1 MSEPVKDFEEVGLV
15 IKGQPGEAPLYEL
28 DHAVV
33 AFHIGSLLS
42 PSKLIAVND
51 VSMTLYASRPEIF
64 TLAGESGSGKTTLSR
79 LLLGDLE
86 PTSGQ
91 VRFQGRPISKV
102 LKGGGR
108 KRFMSEVQPVFQN
121 PFETFN
127 PLRRVEEYLLDT
139 AVNFGVAKDRKA
151 AVDVVDQALRSVG
164 LSLGE
169 VAKRYPHELSGGQ
182 IQRVSVAR
190 ALIPNPKMIVADEPV
205 SMVDASLRMEIVNLF
220 RKLRD
225 EQGERNW
232 LSKNMTKAGK
242 QAAGTVRALRQQ
254 PAELVNGRGRSIW
267 VDGNDYSWIGVVL
280 IDHPDVPADVTTLT
294 SSGDLPVVT
303 LLRGDWEFLFDQLR
317 SVHAVAQ
324 YLRRV
329 VDDDDPP
336 PLGQESLRYYQLAQ
350 LDEETAPSPM
360 TPALLAM
367 GGRPESVPL
376 LPKTPAGSD
385 DQRAHGLYRVLL
397 EDVATTTLD
406 DEMREPDRLRVLSE
420 LDKLEV
426 ASRTSLGQHLIAMLE
441 ELADEPAQHVKV
453 RHRRFFFGQGRQLCF
468 SVGSRFDEQMQTVFS
483 AWVQLR
489 HHDLQVQ
496 TGEIEQSITAAVLL
510 TPRPDGGRRWDTT
523 TVAVHGDL
531 GLTEEQ
537 TTTWRQAFDDASSRA
552 EAASGGPAD
561 DATS

>member
-15 IKGQPGEAPLYEL
+15 IKGQPGEAPLFEL

-91 VRFQGRPISKV
+91 VRFQGRPIKEV

-225 EQGERNW
+225 EQGVSVIYITHDLATAYYVSDRIAIMLRGFIVE
-232 LSKNMTKAGK
+232 AGP
-242 QAAGTVRALRQQ
+242 V
-254 PAELVNGRGRSIW
+254 EEVLVNPLHP
-267 VDGNDYSWIGVVL
+267 YSVL
-280 IDHPDVPADVTTLT
+280 LK
-294 SSGDLPVVT
+294 
-303 LLRGDWEFLFDQLR
+303 
-317 SVHAVAQ
+317 
-324 YLRRV
+324 
-329 VDDDDPP
+329 
-336 PLGQESLRYYQLAQ
+336 
-350 LDEETAPSPM
+350 
-360 TPALLAM
+360 
-367 GGRPESVPL
+367 ESVPE
-376 LPKTPAGSD
+376 PAP
-385 DQRAHGLYRVLL
+385 
-397 EDVATTTLD
+397 EDKEAWTQHITLGAT
-406 DEMREPDRLRVLSE
+406 EVREFAQAGC
-420 LDKLEV
+420 KF
-426 ASRTSLGQHLIAMLE
+426 ASRCPHVMDVCRS
-441 ELADEPAQHVKV
+441 ADPPDFRIGARAVKCYLYDPALKLKPVEIH
-453 RHRRFFFGQGRQLCF
+453 G
-468 SVGSRFDEQMQTVFS
+468 VGT
-483 AWVQLR
+483 
-489 HHDLQVQ
+489 
-496 TGEIEQSITAAVLL
+496 T
-510 TPRPDGGRRWDTT
+510 DGVGTT
-523 TVAVHGDL
+523 K
-531 GLTEEQ
+531 TEMA
-537 TTTWRQAFDDASSRA
+537 RSSRPRRQRR
-552 EAASGGPAD
+552 S
-561 DATS
+561 